1 MNPVS
6 QLAGL
11 RAAIGVGAYTAPNL
25 TGRLFGLDPG
35 ANPQVA
41 FVSRLFGVRDI
52 ALAAGTLGSDGAT
65 RRQWLAIGLACD
77 AADALA
83 AYLAG
88 RDGTLPRH
96 AAVLSGVTA
105 LAAVAVSAAALRE
118 SA

>member
-25 TGRLFGLDPG
+25 TGRLFGLDPD
-35 ANPQVA
+35 ANPQAA
-41 FVSRLFGVRDI
+41 FVSRLFGARDL

-65 RRQWLAIGLACD
+65 RRQWLAIGMACD

-88 RDGTLPRH
+88 RDGTLPKY
-96 AAVLSGVTA
+96 AAVLAGGTA
-105 LAAVAVSAAALRE
+105 LSAVAVGAVALRD